1 MNISSVWSYPNLWKW
16 WKQTG
21 KGRHA
26 DTKKFNQE
34 LDCYIREMKLYGEN
48 YDKAYRDMFLKT
60 TKLAMPFH
68 AKDKEKLP
76 YFQFNE

>member
-1 MNISSVWSYPNLWKW
+1 MEVVEADR
-16 WKQTG
+16 

-26 DTKKFNQE
+26 NTKKFNQE
-34 LDCYIREMKLYGEN
+34 LDYYIREMKLYGEN

-60 TKLAMPFH
+60 AKLAMPFH

-76 YFQFNE
+76 YFQFNG

>member
-1 MNISSVWSYPNLWKW
+1 MIKPIVIRLNI
-16 WKQTG
+16 
-21 KGRHA
+21 
-26 DTKKFNQE
+26 
-34 LDCYIREMKLYGEN
+34 I
-48 YDKAYRDMFLKT
+48 LKT